1 MTCEINIHVRHLAR
15 LEIPLIAK
23 IIIKMNFILAVLLS
37 LLPNRI
43 SKALSAKNQARILE
57 LALLIVAELGELT
70 QIPEAEHKKL
80 AKLGDKNIILY
91 DLLKIVLDK
100 YPEFIN
106 DDLHVSEVTKD
117 REYYRDLETAKL
129 NIQKTVINVIEH
141 EQAIVGAEYRNA
153 IAIFED
159 NVAVKVARRSE
170 KAILV
175 QDELNKA
182 YKEYDKIIAT
192 MQDAAPAKKS
202 KTDENGK

>member
-1 MTCEINIHVRHLAR
+1 
-15 LEIPLIAK
+15 
-23 IIIKMNFILAVLLS
+23 MNTILAVLLS

-80 AKLGDKNIILY
+80 AKLGDKNILLY
-91 DLLKIVLDK
+91 DLLKVVMDK

-117 REYYRDLETAKL
+117 RSYYGDLETAKS
-129 NIQKTVINVIEH
+129 NIKKTIIDVIEH

-153 IAIFED
+153 IAVFED
-159 NVAVKVARRSE
+159 NVAIKVARRNE

-175 QDELNKA
+175 QDEINKA

-192 MQDAAPAKKS
+192 MQDAAPAKKA